1 MEVKGFFENSRSA
14 NETVK
19 KLKSEGF
26 KDVHLDNSIHY
37 IRNRNSKTNF
47 SGTNG
52 TNLSSDI
59 ILNSEVNNANDS
71 DEMTNIGCSI
81 IVKTNETNSDKAEK
95 IIKNMGGITNKSI

>member
-1 MEVKGFFENSRSA
+1 MEINGFFENSKLA

-26 KDVHLDNSIHY
+26 KDVYLDNSIHY
-37 IRNRNSKTNF
+37 IRNRNFKTNF
-47 SGTNG
+47 SSTNG

-59 ILNSEVNNANDS
+59 ILNSRVNDTNDS
-71 DEMTNIGCSI
+71 EEMTSIGCSI

-95 IIKNMGGITNKSI
+95 IIKGMGGIANKSI